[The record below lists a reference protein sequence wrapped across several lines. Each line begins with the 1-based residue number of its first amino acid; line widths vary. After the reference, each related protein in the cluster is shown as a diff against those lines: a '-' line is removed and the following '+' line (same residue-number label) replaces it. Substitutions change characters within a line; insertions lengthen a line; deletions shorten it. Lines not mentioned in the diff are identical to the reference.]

1 MAKFFKVCVDKTIPQ
16 EGEEDIKLQFKA
28 GLLKVTDNG
37 GWYLQLF
44 HLPDVDYYIK
54 PAEGE
59 NLPIIQL
66 EA

>member
-1 MAKFFKVCVDKTIPQ
+1 MAKFFKVCVDKKISKE
-16 EGEEDIKLQFKA
+16 EGEDINLQFKA

-54 PAEGE
+54 PMEGE
-59 NLPIIQL
+59 ALPTIQL